1 MSAKPPIRLSPSA
14 MTRETA
20 NVAGGGPGK
29 MFESRERGR
38 GVTGLDTDTGPGVG
52 TPPGTR
58 PRSKIRGRPH
68 RRAPSRAT
76 STGGRPAA
84 WRVSDEQ
91 EIEIGFAGWIDN

>member
-20 NVAGGGPGK
+20 NVAAGGPGK

-38 GVTGLDTDTGPGVG
+38 GVTALDTDTGPGVG

-58 PRSKIRGRPH
+58 PRSKIRGRP
-68 RRAPSRAT
+68 
-76 STGGRPAA
+76 AA